1 MISDLHIRCDYD
13 ETLQILLKT
22 YIKSFFNSIIMVK
35 NTKGGKN
42 SKKIARKHI
51 TEVSTKPMRYAL
63 EEGELYGTVVKHFG
77 GQCQVMTTDG
87 ELRLCIVR
95 GKFKGR
101 QRRDNNICL
110 GSWVLVG
117 LRDWE
122 MRSDGKTKCDLLYV
136 YNDIEKENLK
146 QNTRVNFSELNK
158 ANSETSGIV
167 INDDVEFRD
176 DTEKNAYLNELQ
188 EENIIIEN
196 NIAENMVVSNTNDN
210 SDVYHDSEDEYDETG
225 YKKSTEHNIVEHNT
239 TSKDYEFDIDEI

>member
-1 MISDLHIRCDYD
+1 
-13 ETLQILLKT
+13 
-22 YIKSFFNSIIMVK
+22 MVK

-51 TEVSTKPMRYAL
+51 TEVSAKTMRYAL
-63 EEGELYGTVVKHFG
+63 EEGEMYGTVVKHFG

-176 DTEKNAYLNELQ
+176 DTEKDAYLNELQ

-196 NIAENMVVSNTNDN
+196 NATENNAAENNVAENTVGSKTNDN
-210 SDVYHDSEDEYDETG
+210 SDVYRDSEDEDDETG
-225 YKKSTEHNIVEHNT
+225 YKKSIEHHTVGHNT
-239 TSKDYEFDIDEI
+239 IGQDYEFDIDEI

>member
-1 MISDLHIRCDYD
+1 
-13 ETLQILLKT
+13 
-22 YIKSFFNSIIMVK
+22 MVK

-51 TEVSTKPMRYAL
+51 TEVSSKTMRYAL

-176 DTEKNAYLNELQ
+176 DTEKDAYLNELQ

-196 NIAENMVVSNTNDN
+196 NADENNADENNAETSANNNI
-210 SDVYHDSEDEYDETG
+210 DVYRDSGDEGDETG
-225 YKKSTEHNIVEHNT
+225 YKKSIGHNT
-239 TSKDYEFDIDEI
+239 VGKDYEFDIDEI

>member
-1 MISDLHIRCDYD
+1 
-13 ETLQILLKT
+13 
-22 YIKSFFNSIIMVK
+22 MVK

-51 TEVSTKPMRYAL
+51 TEVSTKTMRYAL
-63 EEGELYGTVVKHFG
+63 EEGEMYGTVVKHFG

-176 DTEKNAYLNELQ
+176 DTDKDTYLNELK

-196 NIAENMVVSNTNDN
+196 NIEENNNDN
-210 SDVYHDSEDEYDETG
+210 SDVYHYSEDEEDETG
-225 YKKSTEHNIVEHNT
+225 YKKSIGNNTVEHNT
-239 TSKDYEFDIDEI
+239 TGKHYEFDIDEI

>member
-1 MISDLHIRCDYD
+1 
-13 ETLQILLKT
+13 
-22 YIKSFFNSIIMVK
+22 MVK

-51 TEVSTKPMRYAL
+51 TEVSVKTMRYAL
-63 EEGELYGTVVKHFG
+63 EEGEMYGTVVKHFG

-136 YNDIEKENLK
+136 YSDIEKENLK

-176 DTEKNAYLNELQ
+176 DTDKDTYLNELK

-196 NIAENMVVSNTNDN
+196 NIEENNNDN
-210 SDVYHDSEDEYDETG
+210 SDVYHYSEDEEDETG
-225 YKKSTEHNIVEHNT
+225 YKKSIGNNTVEHNTVEHNT
-239 TSKDYEFDIDEI
+239 TGKHYEFDIDEI